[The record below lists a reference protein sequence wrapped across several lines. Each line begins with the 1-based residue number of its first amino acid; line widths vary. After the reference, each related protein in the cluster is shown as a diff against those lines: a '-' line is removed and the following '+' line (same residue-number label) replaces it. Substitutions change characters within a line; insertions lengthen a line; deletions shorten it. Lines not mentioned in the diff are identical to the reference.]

1 MIGLGFYTTENEL
14 VNILQYLFTLLDGSL
29 DFYETLDFIT
39 KFYSVT
45 EQM

>member
-29 DFYETLDFIT
+29 DFYDEYEET
-39 KFYSVT
+39 
-45 EQM
+45 